1 MILET
6 GNEKKEEVQECA
18 SFLVLGKIGGISGRK
33 KSVKFMR
40 FAP

>member
-18 SFLVLGKIGGISGRK
+18 SFLVLGEKELQERRK
-33 KSVKFMR
+33 ELLASAKV
-40 FAP
+40 